1 MLPTPQQSGLSLEEI
16 NTAISIGQSLLYKN
30 TQLQAELE
38 ALEELNAQFTC
49 KITTL
54 ESGLRQEQAR
64 TRQLLTKQQHLEE
77 QLCKMEQVSKCNSAK
92 NCTSDSM
99 LSPASTNCKGKVG
112 SLQVEGEEEIA
123 RLHASVQRQQQEI
136 DTLRTQIQANV
147 MIQEVE
153 VCSKPTKVQIQGFK
167 VRNRWWR
174 LNRPHFYSVT
184 LVLEKCG
191 KSLTVREAKKI
202 VKMNDYTM
210 ISAGAPGQHVSLP
223 SECAVASGQT
233 EAVEVKIG
241 WNGKIYTF
249 LVQAKDAILFG
260 ASPQTWR

>member
-1 MLPTPQQSGLSLEEI
+1 MPPTQQQSGLSLEEI
-16 NTAISIGQSLLYKN
+16 NTAISIGQSLLQRN

-77 QLCKMEQVSKCNSAK
+77 QLCKMEQLSKCQSAK
-92 NCTSDSM
+92 NSPNDLM
-99 LSPASTNCKGKVG
+99 LGSGSGNCKEKVPG
-112 SLQVEGEEEIA
+112 LEVESEEEIV
-123 RLHASVQRQQQEI
+123 RLHALVQRQQQEI
-136 DTLRTQIQANV
+136 DALRTQLQANV
-147 MIQEVE
+147 LMDEREVA
-153 VCSKPTKVQIQGFK
+153 SKPTKVQIQGFK

-184 LVLEKCG
+184 LVLEECG
-191 KSLTVREAKKI
+191 ASLTVREAKKI
-202 VKMNDYTM
+202 VKMNGYTV

-223 SECAVASGQT
+223 SECAIALGQT

-260 ASPQTWR
+260 AGPQN